1 MQKIRRYIN
10 FIVGFSL
17 LGVAVGLWA
26 MLSEPDSTPAGQQGR
41 DHHLRVV
48 LDSVQRID
56 GQRSVRFAG
65 TTQAKD
71 RAVLSFAVP
80 ARVAVRYVD
89 SGSRVHAGDMLA
101 RLDDREY
108 RNARKLAQASLNEL
122 KTKWQQAGRDRR
134 RIERLTADN
143 VASVS
148 DLEKAVTGEDA
159 LKASAQ
165 AAEARLAEAD
175 RLLQETVLKAPFD
188 ATVTDLDIQAGE
200 WAVPGQPAVELAGD
214 GPVELV
220 VEVPESVVL
229 HIETGQRVAVVLP
242 FADNREVS
250 GRIVTV
256 AKAAISAGRLFPV
269 KALLDGN
276 QAALR
281 PGMTAQ
287 LLVNLP
293 MENALTVPLAAVVNP
308 GATRPFIFTYEDGH
322 ITKKEVRVDRIVED
336 RIVVKGALVEGENVV
351 ISGQSQLSD
360 GDVVEVAP

>member
-1 MQKIRRYIN
+1 MQKVRGYIN

-26 MLSEPDSTPAGQQGR
+26 MPSEPDATPAGQQR
-41 DHHLRVV
+41 REHYMRVV

-56 GQRSVRFAG
+56 SQRSVRFAG

-80 ARVAVRYVD
+80 ARVAERSVE
-89 SGSRVHAGDMLA
+89 SGSRVHAGDVLA

-122 KTKWQQAGRDRR
+122 NAQWQQAGRDRR
-134 RIERLTADN
+134 RIEKLTADN

-148 DLEKAVTGEDA
+148 DLEKAVTREDA

-188 ATVTDLDIQAGE
+188 GTVTDLDIQAGE
-200 WAVPGQPAVELAGD
+200 WAAPGQPAVELTGD

-229 HIETGQRVAVVLP
+229 HIESGQQVTVVLP
-242 FADNREVS
+242 FDDNREVS

-269 KALLDGN
+269 KVLLDEN
-276 QAALR
+276 QTTVRA
-281 PGMTAQ
+281 GMTAQ

-308 GATRPFIFTYEDGH
+308 GASRPFLFTYADGQV
-322 ITKKEVRVDRIVED
+322 TKKVIRVNRIVED
-336 RIVVKGALVEGENVV
+336 RIVVKGALVEGDNVV

>member
-1 MQKIRRYIN
+1 MQKVRRYIN

-26 MLSEPDSTPAGQQGR
+26 MPTDPDSTASGKQLR
-41 DHHLRVV
+41 DNNLRVV
-48 LDSVQRID
+48 LDSVQRIN

-80 ARVAVRYVD
+80 ARVAARDVE
-89 SGSRVHAGDMLA
+89 SGSRVHAGDVLA

-122 KTKWQQAGRDRR
+122 IANWQQARRDRR
-134 RIERLTADN
+134 RIKKLTTEQ
-143 VASVS
+143 VATVA
-148 DLEKAVTGEDA
+148 DLEKATTQEDA
-159 LKASAQ
+159 LQASVQ

-188 ATVTDLDIQAGE
+188 GTVTDLNIQAGE
-200 WAVPGQPAVELAGD
+200 WAVPGQPAVELTGD

-220 VEVPESVVL
+220 VEVPESVVFYM
-229 HIETGQRVAVVLP
+229 EPGQQVTVVLP
-242 FADNREVS
+242 FEDNRKVS

-269 KALLDGN
+269 KALLDET
-276 QAALR
+276 QPPVRA
-281 PGMTAQ
+281 GMTAQ
-287 LLVNLP
+287 LLVDLP

-308 GATRPFIFTYEDGH
+308 GASRPFLFTYKDGQ
-322 ITKKEVRVDRIVED
+322 ITKKKVRVDRIVGD
-336 RIVVKGALVEGENVV
+336 RVVVNGALVEGENVV

-360 GDVVEVAP
+360 GEGVEVAL

>member
-26 MLSEPDSTPAGQQGR
+26 MPSGTDSTPAGQPARG
-41 DHHLRVV
+41 HHLRVV

-56 GQRSVRFAG
+56 SHRSVCFAG
-65 TTQAKD
+65 TTQARD

-89 SGSRVHAGDMLA
+89 SGSRVHAGDVLA

-122 KTKWQQAGRDRR
+122 KTKWQQAGRDSR
-134 RIERLTADN
+134 RIERLAADN

-148 DLEKAVTGEDA
+148 DLEKAVTQKDA
-159 LKASAQ
+159 LEASVQ

-175 RLLQETVLKAPFD
+175 RLLRETVLKAPFD
-188 ATVTDLDIQAGE
+188 GTVTDLDIRAGE
-200 WAVPGQPAVELAGD
+200 WAVSGQPAVELTGD

-220 VEVPESVVL
+220 VGVPESVVL
-229 HIETGQRVAVVLP
+229 HIEPGQRVTVELP
-242 FADNREVS
+242 FADHREVS

-269 KALLDGN
+269 KALLDEN
-276 QAALR
+276 QAAAR
-281 PGMTAQ
+281 AGMTAQ
-287 LLVNLP
+287 LQINLP
-293 MENALTVPLAAVVNP
+293 MANALTVPLAAVVNP
-308 GATRPFIFTYEDGH
+308 GASRPFIFTYKDGR

-336 RIVVKGALVEGENVV
+336 RIVVKGALAEGEKVV

-360 GDVVEVAP
+360 GDVVEVAL